1 MGKMC
6 EILSYDKI
14 FRLSSAQC
22 LHPCVKPLIGGGGA
36 ASRNFLRQSSSTQNR
51 IYFIVI
57 DTFRLCKPLFLE
69 SSNIFDFFKMV
80 CTLGR
85 ISFS

>member
-22 LHPCVKPLIGGGGA
+22 FNVYIHVSNLSLVEAVPHC
-36 ASRNFLRQSSSTQNR
+36 RNSIAN
-51 IYFIVI
+51 IIAKVVPHKI
-57 DTFRLCKPLFLE
+57 DYIL
-69 SSNIFDFFKMV
+69 
-80 CTLGR
+80 
-85 ISFS
+85 